1 MKIRW
6 ILAGALLAALG
17 IVWAQTSD
25 EVNAIMGRVRQL
37 RSLPDE
43 EWTASVGEIARQIHA
58 MPNGAGKQGLIG
70 SLVNLATEGDAGQA
84 TLQTIADTIVEV
96 FPGLP
101 ERSRASLGRSLA
113 NLARY
118 EHVKVLLDDPLY
130 RAALEKLDAA
140 DQART
145 RADFTL
151 SDITGKA
158 WTLSALRG
166 KVVLVNFWATW
177 CPPCRKEMPDMQAL
191 YERFAPRGLVI
202 LAISDETHDK
212 VDPFIAEKKYTY
224 PILLDPDRKVN
235 TLFTVEGIPKSFVYD
250 RSGNLVA
257 EAIDRRTNRQFLGML
272 KLAGLQ

>member
-101 ERSRASLGRSLA
+101 ERSRASLGQSLA
-113 NLARY
+113 TLARY

-145 RADFTL
+145 RSGFHPVRYHRQSVDVERAARQ
-151 SDITGKA
+151 S
-158 WTLSALRG
+158 
-166 KVVLVNFWATW
+166 
-177 CPPCRKEMPDMQAL
+177 CPGE
-191 YERFAPRGLVI
+191 
-202 LAISDETHDK
+202 
-212 VDPFIAEKKYTY
+212 
-224 PILLDPDRKVN
+224 
-235 TLFTVEGIPKSFVYD
+235 
-250 RSGNLVA
+250 
-257 EAIDRRTNRQFLGML
+257 FLGHL
-272 KLAGLQ
+272 VPAVPQRNAGYAGAL